1 MKAKDDEK
9 LDEVKAILRRLQRIG
24 TGDEEGA
31 APVAERS
38 LPSHDG
44 SRREWTRHKTASSPG
59 RVKNTPSAPHAAS
72 VPTAKAERRSTSPLL
87 KVAFAAVPVLLVL
100 GLGLAFWPELSRK
113 LQPTSPTD
121 KAAEL
126 SEGQQFPAETE
137 RSRATATMPQ
147 PAQQQ
152 SRVESSLNLQSG
164 TEPATSPLS
173 EENAERISSAQRL
186 IDEGK
191 VVAGRDLLLDGLA
204 EQRAEAALILARSY
218 DPNSLRLILNADAQ
232 PDVEAAERWYRRWH
246 EIAVSEGL
254 ALDIPRLDRIIKA
267 MR

>member
-59 RVKNTPSAPHAAS
+59 RVKNTPPAPHAAS
-72 VPTAKAERRSTSPLL
+72 VPTAKRERRSTSSLW
-87 KVAFAAVPVLLVL
+87 KIVFAAVPILLVL
-100 GLGLAFWPELSRK
+100 GLGVTFWPELDRM

-126 SEGQQFPAETE
+126 SEGQQSPAGTE
-137 RSRATATMPQ
+137 RSRATATIAQ
-147 PAQQQ
+147 PGQQH
-152 SRVESSLNLQSG
+152 SEGESSLNLRSG
-164 TEPATSPLS
+164 TESPLS

-191 VVAGRDLLLDGLA
+191 VIAGRDLLLDGLA

-218 DPNSLRLILNADAQ
+218 DPNSLRLILNADA
-232 PDVEAAERWYRRWH
+232 PSDIEAAERWYRRWH

-254 ALDIPRLDRIIKA
+254 ALDTQRLDRIIKA